1 MLDIDAL
8 RIYYDQPFIKLMN
21 GLEMITL
28 PKLPSFKFWYYANQ
42 IYFELDEDTNI
53 LNFDVIYVE
62 GHIRSVYEI
71 KYYQQNEI
79 KFIITS
85 FFKRHY
91 GLNIIPNLEDLRSIK
106 EV

>member
-28 PKLPSFKFWYYANQ
+28 PKLPSFKFWHYENQ
-42 IYFELDEDTNI
+42 IFFELDEDTNI
-53 LNFDVIYVE
+53 LNFDIIFVE
-62 GHIRSVYEI
+62 RYIGDEYEI
-71 KYYQQNEI
+71 KNYEENQI
-79 KFIITS
+79 KFIIVS

-91 GLNIIPNLEDLRSIK
+91 GLTIIPNLEDLRSIK